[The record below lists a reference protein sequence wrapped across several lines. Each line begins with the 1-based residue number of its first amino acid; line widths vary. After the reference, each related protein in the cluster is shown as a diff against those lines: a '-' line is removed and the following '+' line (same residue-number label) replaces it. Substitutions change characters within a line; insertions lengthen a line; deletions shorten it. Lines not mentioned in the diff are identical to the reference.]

1 MDKLLGACATP
12 YGPFDEETQCNEWK
26 GIDLPNDL
34 CVSIDLETPNRRG
47 PGIFTI
53 GAIPFNQLTGELYH
67 NLAFYIRIDPMEVF
81 AHPSTKMD
89 PATLRWWMLQ
99 TPQAARE
106 ELFGVTPTGQKY
118 PAYMQDKKLHGYRE
132 AMGAFFYYLEALVQ
146 AGATKLEVLGNG
158 DIFDI
163 GKTELTWDA
172 LGIDNGDKE
181 NPFPYQYWNIRDL
194 REQIRFTKIATGLD
208 PKQFVK
214 REGVHHNA
222 LDDAI
227 FQARLSIQ
235 CTKIAMDVRD
245 LMEQVKNGEIGHASN
260 NS

>member
-1 MDKLLGACATP
+1 MDKLLGACV
-12 YGPFDEETQCNEWK
+12 
-26 GIDLPNDL
+26 LPIEL

-47 PGIFTI
+47 PGI
-53 GAIPFNQLTGELYH
+53 FNQLTGELYH

-106 ELFGVTPTGQKY
+106 ELFGVPPIGQKY
-118 PAYMQDKKLHGYRE
+118 PAYVQDKKL
-132 AMGAFFYYLEALVQ
+132 
-146 AGATKLEVLGNG
+146 LGNG
-158 DIFDI
+158 D
-163 GKTELTWDA
+163 
-172 LGIDNGDKE
+172 

-194 REQIRFTKIATGLD
+194 REQIRFTGLD

-214 REGVHHNA
+214 REGAHHNA

-227 FQARLSIQ
+227 FQAKLSIQ

>member
-1 MDKLLGACATP
+1 MDKLLGACVLP
-12 YGPFDEETQCNEWK
+12 IDMWK
-26 GIDLPNDL
+26 ELKLPSDL

-118 PAYMQDKKLHGYRE
+118 PAYVQDKKLHGYRE

-172 LGIDNGDKE
+172 LGIDN
-181 NPFPYQYWNIRDL
+181 PFPYQYWNIRDL

-227 FQARLSIQ
+227 FQAKLSVQ

-245 LMEQVKNGEIGHASN
+245 LMEQVKNGEIGHASD

>member
-1 MDKLLGACATP
+1 MDKLLGACVLPLLQNDAEQVQSWT
-12 YGPFDEETQCNEWK
+12 NLS
-26 GIDLPNDL
+26 LPNDL

-53 GAIPFNQLTGELYH
+53 GAVPFNQLTGELYL
-67 NLAFYIRIDPMEVF
+67 NLAFYIRIDPMSVLG
-81 AHPSTKMD
+81 HPSTKID
-89 PATLRWWMLQ
+89 QATMRWWMLQ

-106 ELFGVTPTGQKY
+106 ELFGAVPSGLKY
-118 PAYMQDKKLHGYRE
+118 PAYHFTQKLHDYRS
-132 AMGAFFYYLEALVQ
+132 AMSAFFHYLDALKN
-146 AGATKLEVLGNG
+146 AGAHKLEVMGNG

-172 LGIDNGDKE
+172 LGISYDDVE
-181 NPFPYQYWNIRDL
+181 NPFPYQYWAIRDL

-227 FQARLSIQ
+227 FQAKLSAF
-235 CTKIAMDVRD
+235 CTQSAMQTRD
-245 LMEQVKNGEIGHASN
+245 ILERHKQSETAHVPHTGA
-260 NS
+260 

>member
-1 MDKLLGACATP
+1 MDKLLGACVLP
-12 YGPFDEETQCNEWK
+12 IDMWK
-26 GIDLPNDL
+26 ELKLPSDL

-53 GAIPFNQLTGELYH
+53 GAIPFNQLTGELHH

-118 PAYMQDKKLHGYRE
+118 PAYVQDKKLHGYRE

-172 LGIDNGDKE
+172 LGIDN
-181 NPFPYQYWNIRDL
+181 PFPYQYWNIRDL

-227 FQARLSIQ
+227 FQAKLSVQ

-245 LMEQVKNGEIGHASN
+245 LMEQVKNGEIGHASD

>member
-12 YGPFDEETQCNEWK
+12 YGPFDESGCNEWK

-53 GAIPFNQLTGELYH
+53 GAVPFNSLTEEIYEH
-67 NLAFYIRIDPMEVF
+67 LAFYIRIDPMSVLS
-81 AHPSTKMD
+81 HPSTKLD
-89 PATLRWWMLQ
+89 PATFRWWMLQ

-106 ELFGVTPTGQKY
+106 ELFGAVPSGVKSRPYNFTNK
-118 PAYMQDKKLHGYRE
+118 MHDYRS
-132 AMGAFFYYLEALVQ
+132 AMGAFFYYLDALKN
-146 AGATKLEVLGNG
+146 AGAYKLEVLGNG
-158 DIFDI
+158 DIFDV

-172 LGIDNGDKE
+172 MGIGYDDVE
-181 NPFPYQYWNIRDL
+181 NPFPYQYWGIRDL
-194 REQIRFTKIATGLD
+194 REQIRFVKIATGLD
-208 PKQFVK
+208 PKQFVV

-227 FQARLSIQ
+227 FQAKLSIF
-235 CTKIAMDVRD
+235 CTKTAMDVRVA
-245 LMEQVKNGEIGHASN
+245 LEELKNVKSSN
-260 NS
+260 Q

>member
-12 YGPFDEETQCNEWK
+12 YSPFDEAGCNKWT
-26 GIDLPNDL
+26 GIDLPTDL

-53 GAIPFNQLTGELYH
+53 GAVPFNQLTGELYL
-67 NLAFYIRIDPMEVF
+67 NLVFYIRIDPMEVF
-81 AHPSTKMD
+81 AHPSTKID
-89 PATLRWWMLQ
+89 PATRRWWMLQ

-118 PAYMQDKKLHGYRE
+118 PAYVQDKKLHGYRE
-132 AMGAFFYYLEALVQ
+132 AMGAFFYYLEALVK

-194 REQIRFTKIATGLD
+194 REQIRFTNCFGSRPVAICETRRCPPQRSGRRNL
-208 PKQFVK
+208 PS
-214 REGVHHNA
+214 ETVHPVHQN
-222 LDDAI
+222 
-227 FQARLSIQ
+227 RNG
-235 CTKIAMDVRD
+235 CT
-245 LMEQVKNGEIGHASN
+245 
-260 NS
+260 

>member
-12 YGPFDEETQCNEWK
+12 YSPFDEAGCNKWT
-26 GIDLPNDL
+26 GIDLPTDL

-53 GAIPFNQLTGELYH
+53 GAVPFNQLTGELYL
-67 NLAFYIRIDPMEVF
+67 NLVFYIRIDPMEVF

-118 PAYMQDKKLHGYRE
+118 PAYVQDKKLHGYRE
-132 AMGAFFYYLEALVQ
+132 AMGAFFYYLEALVK

-181 NPFPYQYWNIRDL
+181 NPFPYQYWSIRDL
-194 REQIRFTKIATGLD
+194 REQIRFAKIATGLD

-245 LMEQVKNGEIGHASN
+245 LMEQVKNGEIGHASD

>member
-12 YGPFDEETQCNEWK
+12 YGPLDEESGNEWK
-26 GIDLPNDL
+26 GVNLPSDL

-53 GAIPFNQLTGELYH
+53 CAIPFNQLTGELHH
-67 NLAFYIRIDPMEVF
+67 NLAFYIRIDPMEVL

-118 PAYMQDKKLHGYRE
+118 PAYVQDKKLRGYRE

-208 PKQFVK
+208 PKQFVV

-227 FQARLSIQ
+227 FQAKLSVQ

-245 LMEQVKNGEIGHASN
+245 LMEQVKNGEIGHASD

>member
-1 MDKLLGACATP
+1 MDKLLGACV
-12 YGPFDEETQCNEWK
+12 
-26 GIDLPNDL
+26 LPIELKLPSDL

-53 GAIPFNQLTGELYH
+53 GAVPFNQLTGELYH

-118 PAYMQDKKLHGYRE
+118 PAYVQDKKLHGYRE

-172 LGIDNGDKE
+172 LGIDN
-181 NPFPYQYWNIRDL
+181 PFPYQYWNIRDL

-214 REGVHHNA
+214 REGAHHNA

-227 FQARLSIQ
+227 FQAKLSIQ